1 MVTCVKMSRDVKML
15 KIVNIVSKH
24 ESKRDMWYFIS
35 HWPNEK
41 KTIVLT
47 DHMTNKRIIHIQN
60 VLQTSNNSTE
70 N

>member
-1 MVTCVKMSRDVKML
+1 MSGDVKRL
-15 KIVNIVSKH
+15 KIVNIVSKP
-24 ESKRDMWYFIS
+24 ESKRNTWYFIS
-35 HWPNEK
+35 HWPNE